1 VFQDHSAGAEDS
13 AVAFISYSSRLGNFI
28 LARLAY
34 LEIHEMQL
42 ATPLPASNS
51 TK

>member
-1 VFQDHSAGAEDS
+1 LPAVFQDHSAGAEDS
-13 AVAFISYSSRLGNFI
+13 AVAFISYSSNFI